1 MRRNFLNAWGVSRIE
16 TQAAKF
22 SSSSNSQR
30 SKPATATTAHTATL
44 SAEPG
49 SRCDEAA
56 PVNVAIAGETGL
68 LEVEPELVD
77 PEPDTPSQPLLL
89 AGEVSPAGET
99 TDETAR
105 V

>member
-1 MRRNFLNAWGVSRIE
+1 M
-16 TQAAKF
+16 
-22 SSSSNSQR
+22 
-30 SKPATATTAHTATL
+30 
-44 SAEPG
+44 
-49 SRCDEAA
+49 
-56 PVNVAIAGETGL
+56 NVAIAGETGL